1 MTRGRLLVPRAWA
14 VLLAILMLGPALAP
28 GYVLSYDMVWV
39 PDLALRGDFLGLGSG
54 LPRAVP
60 SDAVVAVLDEVVP
73 GMLLQKLMLVTV
85 LVAAGLGALRL
96 TGERS
101 TVAGLVAVT
110 LFEWNPFVVERL
122 VIGHWPV
129 LVGYAALPWV
139 VLAARTWRTT
149 GHSPTALWWLVPVGS
164 LSASAGVATAVV
176 LLAFGVGRDL
186 GRSAR
191 VLLLAVA
198 ANAPWVASGLL
209 HAGSAT
215 TDPAGAARFALFG
228 EGHLP
233 APLAAL
239 SLGGIWNSE
248 VVPPSRTG
256 VSGWLFLALLLALVV
271 LGARRWAGRWS
282 RDGGEGRRD
291 VLAFAACWAV
301 GWGVAV
307 LTWAAPGLMGWL
319 VGNVPGAGL
328 LRDGSRLLAL
338 CAISLVPLAAAGA
351 ARVLEALPNPARPAL
366 GLALVLAPVA
376 LMPDAAYGAS
386 GRLTAVRYPAD
397 FALARDA
404 VGRAVAGGNRGD
416 LLVLPLS
423 SYRQPAWN
431 DGHKVLDPVGRFLQ
445 PDYVASDELFVSGE
459 RIEGEDP
466 RVREAAAALALPSA
480 TERGLALAAQ
490 GIGLVASARGDSP
503 QLGADRLFTGDSLV
517 VQGISGA
524 QPEVAPGGWRAL
536 MMCAWSLFAGCLLV
550 AAARLPRIGR
560 RSPRTSS

>member
-1 MTRGRLLVPRAWA
+1 MTRARALLPRAWA

-73 GMLLQKLMLVTV
+73 GMLLQKLMLLSV

-101 TVAGLVAVT
+101 MTAGLVAVT

-149 GHSPTALWWLVPVGS
+149 GRSPAAIWWLVPAGS
-164 LSASAGVATAVV
+164 LSASAGLVTALV
-176 LLAFGVGRDL
+176 LLAFGLGRDVR
-186 GRSAR
+186 RSVTM
-191 VLLLAVA
+191 VLLVLA
-198 ANAPWVASGLL
+198 ANAPWLVAGLL

-215 TDPAGAARFALFG
+215 SDPAGASRFALFG
-228 EGHLP
+228 EGTLP

-248 VVPPSRTG
+248 VVPDSRTG
-256 VSGWLFLALLLALVV
+256 VSAWLFLVLLLALVV
-271 LGARRWAGRWS
+271 LGARAWKEEHSAR
-282 RDGGEGRRD
+282 E
-291 VLAFAACWAV
+291 VLAFGGCWLV

-307 LTWAAPGLMGWL
+307 LTWAAPALMGWL
-319 VGNVPGAGL
+319 VGHVPGAGL

-338 CAISLVPLAAAGA
+338 CAISVVPLAAAGA
-351 ARVLEALPNPARPAL
+351 ARVLDALPSPVRPAL
-366 GLALVLAPVA
+366 GLSLVLAPVA
-376 LMPDAAYGAS
+376 LMPDAAYGVS
-386 GRLTAVRYPAD
+386 GRLTAVAFPDDYAQ
-397 FALARDA
+397 ARAA
-404 VGRAVAGGNRGD
+404 VGRAVADGNRGD
-416 LLVLPLS
+416 VLVLPLS
-423 SYRQPAWN
+423 SYRQPEWN
-431 DGHKVLDPVGRFLQ
+431 DAHKVLDPVGRFLQ

-459 RIEGEDP
+459 RIAGEDP
-466 RVREAAAALALPSA
+466 RVHVVARALALPTPA
-480 TERGLALAAQ
+480 QRGLALAEQ
-490 GIGLVASARGDSP
+490 GIGLVVTSRGSDSP
-503 QLGADRLFTGDSLV
+503 QVTANPLFVGETLV
-517 VQGISGA
+517 VADISGVPA
-524 QPEVAPGGWRAL
+524 AGFADGVARADDV
-536 MMCAWSLFAGCLLV
+536 GLV
-550 AAARLPRIGR
+550 TVRRL
-560 RSPRTSS
+560 SPRGRGTHAPKRPDARSREFVNA